1 MGRMDAAD
9 HQPTPPGQP
18 QPPMAQRLEV
28 EWITWEQ
35 WRRIA
40 RRLSLDTG
48 EGLRGRPEGTGQ
60 RKLQM
65 LMGIVGGLE
74 TAEIAKAVGIT
85 PKTAEGYIAE
95 LYDRMEVDR
104 RCRAV
109 SKAWRASL
117 NE

>member
-1 MGRMDAAD
+1 MGSMNGSDDRNGT
-9 HQPTPPGQP
+9 QLLLR
-18 QPPMAQRLEV
+18 QRLQV
-28 EWITWEQ
+28 EWITWDQ

-40 RRLSLDTG
+40 LKHHLDTG
-48 EGLRGRPEGTGQ
+48 EGLRGLAAGTGH

-74 TAEIAKAVGIT
+74 TAQIAEAVDIKY
-85 PKTAEGYIAE
+85 KTAEGYIAE
-95 LYDRMEVDR
+95 LYDQMEVDR

-109 SKAWRASL
+109 SMAWRASL